1 MENNINEIEITKEL
15 TNHDENI
22 KSLKRR
28 MGKVEEQSKAIN
40 NLAMSVKELAINMN
54 TMNEKQEEQGKRL
67 AELEAKPARRWEQ
80 IVSLII
86 TTLVGALLGY
96 LLSRLGIK

>member
-28 MGKVEEQSKAIN
+28 MDKVEEQSKAIN

-54 TMNEKQEEQGKRL
+54 TMNEKQEEQSKRL

>member
-1 MENNINEIEITKEL
+1 MNDIEITKTL

-22 KSLKRR
+22 KSLKHR
-28 MGKVEEQSKAIN
+28 MDKVEEQSQAIN

-54 TMNEKQEEQGKRL
+54 IMNERQEEQGKRL
-67 AELEAKPARRWEQ
+67 AELESKPAKRWEQ
-80 IVSLII
+80 VVGLGI

-96 LLSRLGIK
+96 LLSRMGLK

>member
-22 KSLKRR
+22 ESLKRR
-28 MGKVEEQSKAIN
+28 MDKVEEQSKAIN

>member
-1 MENNINEIEITKEL
+1 MENNINKIEITKEL

-28 MGKVEEQSKAIN
+28 MDKVEEQSKAIN

>member
-28 MGKVEEQSKAIN
+28 MDKVEEQSK
-40 NLAMSVKELAINMN
+40 AINMN

>member
-1 MENNINEIEITKEL
+1 MENNTNEIEITKEL

-28 MGKVEEQSKAIN
+28 MDKVEEQSKAIN

>member
-15 TNHDENI
+15 TNHDENL

-28 MGKVEEQSKAIN
+28 MDKVEEQSKAIN

-86 TTLVGALLGY
+86 TTIVGALLGY

>member
-1 MENNINEIEITKEL
+1 MENNINEIKITKEL

-28 MGKVEEQSKAIN
+28 MDKVEEQSKAIN

>member
-28 MGKVEEQSKAIN
+28 MDKVEEQSKAIN

>member
-28 MGKVEEQSKAIN
+28 MDKVEEQSKAIN
-40 NLAMSVKELAINMN
+40 NLTMSVKELAINMN

>member
-1 MENNINEIEITKEL
+1 MENNIDEIKITKTL
-15 TNHDENI
+15 TNNEDNI
-22 KSLKRR
+22 KSLKHR
-28 MGKVEEQSKAIN
+28 MDKVEEQSKAIN
-40 NLAMSVKELAINMN
+40 DLAMSVKELAINMN
-54 TMNEKQEEQGKRL
+54 TMNKKQEEQGKRL

>member
-28 MGKVEEQSKAIN
+28 MDKVEEQSKAIN

-86 TTLVGALLGY
+86 TTIVGALLGY

>member
-1 MENNINEIEITKEL
+1 
-15 TNHDENI
+15 
-22 KSLKRR
+22 
-28 MGKVEEQSKAIN
+28 
-40 NLAMSVKELAINMN
+40 MSVKELAINMN

>member
-28 MGKVEEQSKAIN
+28 IDKVEEQSKAIN
-40 NLAMSVKELAINMN
+40 NLTMSVKELAINMN

>member
-1 MENNINEIEITKEL
+1 MDNNINEIEITKEL

-28 MGKVEEQSKAIN
+28 MDKVEEQSKAIN

>member
-1 MENNINEIEITKEL
+1 MENNIDEIEITKEL

-28 MGKVEEQSKAIN
+28 MDKVEEQSKAIN